1 MRLAQ
6 KPTSALGLIPLRA
19 SFSLCG
25 LFLLL
30 QPGPEGNAAESSTVE
45 RQIVKET
52 QQLGRPVDVSAVG
65 PIAFDIPPQPIAS
78 ALIQFGEQAGMSVLV
93 QHGASDLEASAG
105 LTGVYAPLAGL
116 ERLLIDTCLDF
127 ELTDAGLTVFRPSEA
142 LQKCEQIRS
151 PTKGIW
157 GLIGALLGDV
167 MLGGA
172 AVAQEREIDSS
183 HTFLE
188 EIVVTAQR
196 REESLLEVPL
206 SITVFDGQAL
216 EQDGTGSLYDISGQ
230 TPGLVFTAFSIGQPE
245 ISIRGV
251 STKEDGAS
259 ANDSTVVSID
269 DVYIAARTAQV
280 FDIFDLERI
289 EVLRG
294 PQGTLYGKNSIG
306 GSINFVTLKPSEEKI
321 LRVAQ
326 TVGNYKRL
334 DTGFLASG
342 PVGEGLAA
350 KFSFSRRDHDGWLD
364 NLHTNERQGGIQT
377 FAWRAQAVWT
387 PGPAWEVTASL
398 DGASDDLGQS
408 NREPIG
414 SQGPLHN
421 CPCAANPVAVNEALG
436 GAGSAFDT
444 LAETEGF
451 TDRDVFGASLKAQW
465 DFSDWASLVSITAFR
480 QSDFDWLEDSEG
492 LPPTAHVDLLPASP
506 AGGPPRD
513 LAVMIGPADSGF
525 SFDVNDAAI
534 EETQQFTQEV
544 RLVSSADAALRWLGG
559 LFYSNEDIER
569 QETFNFTAL
578 GIGPENDFERSV
590 QENKTDSFAAYGQA
604 QYDLATRLTATL
616 GLRYSYE
623 KKKAGVGADN
633 LTANPAAILLRGA
646 PFPDTDG
653 DGVRDGLARAK
664 VSFNN
669 LSWRLALA
677 YSASDDVTLFTNI
690 ATGFKSGGFS
700 GSASTLAVGVTPF
713 DEETA
718 ISYEF
723 GVKSR
728 WLDRRLMLNAS
739 GFFVDYEDLQ
749 VTRFFQPAG
758 NAFGEFITE
767 NAGEAEI
774 LGLEVELAAA
784 LTENLEVGGNYAY
797 LDATFKE
804 FTGSRSVAADGTI
817 TDPGTFNGNRL
828 RIAPE
833 HTASAYVKLGYTF
846 GNGGSLEGKLKFRY
860 QDDLFF
866 DPDNNPINVS
876 SNYSVLDAWSA
887 YTTPDQRWEL
897 KLWMKN
903 LTNKEYVTHGF
914 TQRGS
919 RIAFALF
926 GEPRTYGITATYR
939 FSE

>member
-1 MRLAQ
+1 MQEEQRLRQ
-6 KPTSALGLIPLRA
+6 PVDA
-19 SFSLCG
+19 SK
-25 LFLLL
+25 
-30 QPGPEGNAAESSTVE
+30 PGPI
-45 RQIVKET
+45 R
-52 QQLGRPVDVSAVG
+52 
-65 PIAFDIPPQPIAS
+65 FDIPPQTIAP
-78 ALIQFGEQAGMSVLV
+78 ALIRFGEQAGMSVLI
-93 QHGASDLEASAG
+93 QHEASKVKTAG
-105 LTGVYAPLAGL
+105 LTGAYPPLTGLELLLAG
-116 ERLLIDTCLDF
+116 TGLDF
-127 ELTDAGLTVFRPSEA
+127 RVTDAGITVFRPKAA
-142 LQKCEQIRS
+142 LGEVNQTVATQAKKQTS
-151 PTKGIW
+151 IW
-157 GLIGALLGDV
+157 SRIGALFAGIA
-167 MLGGA
+167 LGGGSL
-172 AVAQEREIDSS
+172 AVAQEPGTDNGLV
-183 HTFLE
+183 FLE
-188 EIVVTAQR
+188 EILVTAQR

-216 EQDGTGSLYDISGQ
+216 EQDGAASLHDISGQ
-230 TPGLVFTAFSIGQPE
+230 TPGLVFTAFSVGQPE

-326 TVGNYKRL
+326 TMGNYKRL

-342 PVGEGLAA
+342 PLGEGLAA
-350 KFSFSRRDHDGWLD
+350 KISFSRRDHDGWLD
-364 NLHTNERQGGIQT
+364 NLHTGERQGGIQT
-377 FAWRAQAVWT
+377 FAWRAQAVWM
-387 PGPAWEVTASL
+387 PDPAWEVAATL

-414 SQGPLHN
+414 SQGPLHD

-436 GAGSAFDT
+436 GAEDAFNT

-451 TDRDVFGASLKAQW
+451 TDRDVFGASLRAQW

-480 QSDFDWLEDSEG
+480 KSDFDWLEDSEG

-506 AGGPPRD
+506 GGPPRD
-513 LAVMIGPADSGF
+513 LAIMTGPPASGF

-534 EETQQFTQEV
+534 EETRQFTQEV
-544 RLVSSADAALRWLGG
+544 RLVSGAEATLRWLGG

-578 GIGPENDFERSV
+578 GIGPEDDLERSV
-590 QENKTDSFAAYGQA
+590 QENETNSFAAYGQA
-604 QYDLATRLTATL
+604 QYDLMTRLTATL

-646 PFPDTDG
+646 PFPDADG
-653 DGVRDGLARAK
+653 DGARDGLARAK
-664 VSFNN
+664 ASFEN
-669 LSWRLALA
+669 LSWRLALDYA
-677 YSASDDVTLFTNI
+677 ASDDVTLFTNI
-690 ATGFKSGGFS
+690 ASGFKSGGFS

-718 ISYEF
+718 ISYEV

-728 WLDRRLMLNAS
+728 LLDQRLMLNAS
-739 GFFVDYEDLQ
+739 GFYVDYEDLQ

-774 LGLEVELAAA
+774 LGLEIELAAA
-784 LTENLEVGGNYAY
+784 LTEHLEVGGNYAY

-804 FTGSRSVAADGTI
+804 FTGSPSVAADGTI

-833 HTASAYVKLGYTF
+833 HTASAYVKLGYRF
-846 GNGGSLEGKLKFRY
+846 GNGGGLEGKFKFRY

-876 SNYSVLDAWSA
+876 SSYSVLDAWGA

-897 KLWMKN
+897 KLWLKN
-903 LTNKEYVTHGF
+903 IANKEYVTHGF

-926 GEPRTYGITATYR
+926 GEPRTYGVTATYR
-939 FSE
+939 FSG